1 MYFSWDFYRRL
12 SVHSPTGS
20 NNCHVVWISVKFG
33 EAIIKE
39 FVYKKMFGFS
49 FILPLL
55 PFYEAFD
62 ISVKNKK
69 NSGGKKVKFQKQ
81 STKWK
86 KIWRPFIKHL
96 ICEH

>member
-1 MYFSWDFYRRL
+1 
-12 SVHSPTGS
+12 
-20 NNCHVVWISVKFG
+20 
-33 EAIIKE
+33 
-39 FVYKKMFGFS
+39 MFGFS